1 MLAALCFSSNGSK
14 IQNLEIENTNLTQKI
29 SNNSEINII
38 KSVPFG
44 KRKPFGLGVLRKIV
58 IQNKNPFESKYLII
72 SKNNVT

>member
-29 SNNSEINII
+29 SNNSEIII
-38 KSVPFG
+38 KSVPLC

-72 SKNNVT
+72 SKKKVT